1 MSLKRQ
7 INDDMKAAMKA
18 RDSQRLS
25 AIRLLLAAMKQKEV
39 DERIELDDAAIT
51 AVIDK
56 MLKQRRDSLSQYE
69 AAGRADLAAKE
80 QAEIDVLTQYMPTPL
95 TEAEIDAL
103 IEQAITDSGASGAA
117 AMGKVVGLV
126 RPQVTGRADM
136 AQVSARIKNRLVQ

>member
-1 MSLKRQ
+1 MSLKRR

-126 RPQVTGRADM
+126 RPQVMGRADM
-136 AQVSARIKNRLVQ
+136 AQVSARIKNRLAQ

>member
-69 AAGRADLAAKE
+69 AAGRTDLAAKE

-103 IEQAITDSGASGAA
+103 IEQAITDSGATGAA

-126 RPQVTGRADM
+126 RPQVMGRADM
-136 AQVSARIKNRLVQ
+136 AQVSARIKNRLAQ

>member
-69 AAGRADLAAKE
+69 AADRADLAAKE

-126 RPQVTGRADM
+126 RPQVMGRADM
-136 AQVSARIKNRLVQ
+136 AQVSARIKNRLAQ

>member
-69 AAGRADLAAKE
+69 AAGRTDLAAKE

-126 RPQVTGRADM
+126 RPQVMGRADM
-136 AQVSARIKNRLVQ
+136 AQVSARIKNRLAQ

>member
-103 IEQAITDSGASGAA
+103 IEQAITDSGATGAA

-136 AQVSARIKNRLVQ
+136 AQVSARIKNRLAQ

>member
-136 AQVSARIKNRLVQ
+136 AQVSARIKNRLAQ

>member
-103 IEQAITDSGASGAA
+103 IEQAITDSGATGAA

-126 RPQVTGRADM
+126 RPQVMGRADM
-136 AQVSARIKNRLVQ
+136 AQVSARIKNRLAQ

>member
-1 MSLKRQ
+1 MSLKLQ
-7 INDDMKAAMKA
+7 INDDMKAARKA

-126 RPQVTGRADM
+126 RPQVMGRADM
-136 AQVSARIKNRLVQ
+136 AQVSARIKNRLAQ

>member
-56 MLKQRRDSLSQYE
+56 MLKQRRESLSQYE

-126 RPQVTGRADM
+126 RPQVMGRADM
-136 AQVSARIKNRLVQ
+136 AQVSARIKNRLAQ

>member
-103 IEQAITDSGASGAA
+103 IEQAITDSVASGAA

-136 AQVSARIKNRLVQ
+136 AQVSARIKNRLAQ

>member
-103 IEQAITDSGASGAA
+103 IEQAITDSGATGGA

-126 RPQVTGRADM
+126 RPQVMGRADM
-136 AQVSARIKNRLVQ
+136 AQVSARIKNRLAQ

>member
-1 MSLKRQ
+1 MSLKLQ

-126 RPQVTGRADM
+126 RPQVTGCADM
-136 AQVSARIKNRLVQ
+136 AQVSARIKNRLAQ

>member
-126 RPQVTGRADM
+126 RPQVMGRADM
-136 AQVSARIKNRLVQ
+136 AQVSARIKNRLAQ

>member
-51 AVIDK
+51 TVIDK

-136 AQVSARIKNRLVQ
+136 AQVSARIKNRLAQ

>member
-126 RPQVTGRADM
+126 RPQVMGRSDM
-136 AQVSARIKNRLVQ
+136 AQVSARIKNRLAQ

>member
-1 MSLKRQ
+1 MSLKLQ

-136 AQVSARIKNRLVQ
+136 AQVSARIKNRLAQ

>member
-1 MSLKRQ
+1 MSLKLQ

-39 DERIELDDAAIT
+39 DERIEPDDAAIT

-126 RPQVTGRADM
+126 RPQVMGCADM
-136 AQVSARIKNRLVQ
+136 AQVSARIKNRLAQ

>member
-1 MSLKRQ
+1 MSLKLQ
-7 INDDMKAAMKA
+7 INDEMKAAMKA

-126 RPQVTGRADM
+126 RPQVMGRADM
-136 AQVSARIKNRLVQ
+136 AQVSARIKNRLAQ

>member
-1 MSLKRQ
+1 MSLKLQ

-126 RPQVTGRADM
+126 RPQVMGRADM
-136 AQVSARIKNRLVQ
+136 AQVSARIKNRLAQ

>member
-103 IEQAITDSGASGAA
+103 IEQAITDSGATSAA

-126 RPQVTGRADM
+126 RPQVMGRADM
-136 AQVSARIKNRLVQ
+136 AQVSARIKNRLAQ

>member
-69 AAGRADLAAKE
+69 AAGRTDLAAKE

-103 IEQAITDSGASGAA
+103 IEQAITDSGATSAA

-126 RPQVTGRADM
+126 RPQVMGRADM
-136 AQVSARIKNRLVQ
+136 AQVSARIKNRLAQ

>member
-39 DERIELDDAAIT
+39 DERIELDDAAIM

-126 RPQVTGRADM
+126 RPQVMGRADM
-136 AQVSARIKNRLVQ
+136 AQVSARIKNRLAQ

>member
-1 MSLKRQ
+1 MSLKLQ

-117 AMGKVVGLV
+117 ALGKVVGLV
-126 RPQVTGRADM
+126 RPQVMGRADM
-136 AQVSARIKNRLVQ
+136 AQVSARIKNRLAQ

>member
-69 AAGRADLAAKE
+69 AAGRTDLAAKE

-103 IEQAITDSGASGAA
+103 IEQAMTDSGATGAA

-126 RPQVTGRADM
+126 RPQVMGRADM
-136 AQVSARIKNRLVQ
+136 AQVSARIKNRLAQ